1 MTQNNKTKDLCQTSY
16 FNYGAAIIPF
26 AVDPKFHLPF
36 FVLAR
41 NAVTKWNK
49 HSACF
54 TSFGGKSEKIKSHPI
69 KTREMQI
76 EHLEDAETTAAR
88 EFYEESLFCFNIDGI
103 HGPLNNRTPQLVEQL
118 RNKQYLFRIDFPVH
132 NKIIQKTSMIPIYS
146 VFIKQVEWNPNITDR
161 FRTTRQKLMRVRYAS
176 CPTQSQQNFAHSH
189 PAIQIGNRGQ
199 YTLLR
204 RFLEKTSIEI
214 FSIAGLRRFLQMG
227 DHNLLADMYMRPQ
240 TKGCIKM
247 ACDLVDSAFKT
258 HQMQK
263 LQEYREQC
271 ILKKQSQKK
280 QKSLKIF
287 KKKQTE
293 QKQTLIDHK
302 IWTTKKMTNSQTT
315 NNDNHDN
322 DDNNDNDDNDNDDD
336 NDDSVNKKFVQKDN
350 QFITKLPA
358 FSVHL

>member
-1 MTQNNKTKDLCQTSY
+1 MTTKDNKTKDSCQALY

-36 FVLAR
+36 FMLAR

-54 TSFGGKSEKIKSHPI
+54 TSFGGKSEKIKSNPI
-69 KTREMQI
+69 QSHDTQNDN
-76 EHLEDAETTAAR
+76 LEDAETTAAR

-103 HGPLNNRTPQLVEQL
+103 HGPLNQRTNQLIEQL
-118 RNKQYLFRIDFPVH
+118 RNKRYLYRIDFPVH
-132 NKIIQKTSMIPIYS
+132 NKIIQKTTSLIPIYS

-176 CPTQSQQNFAHSH
+176 HPTQSEQNFAHSH

-227 DHNLLADMYMRPQ
+227 DHNLLIDMHMRPQ

-247 ACDLVDSAFKT
+247 ACDLVDNTFKT
-258 HQMQK
+258 YQMQK
-263 LQEYREQC
+263 LQEYREQR
-271 ILKKQSQKK
+271 ILKKQK
-280 QKSLKIF
+280 QHKF
-287 KKKQTE
+287 
-293 QKQTLIDHK
+293 DHN
-302 IWTTKKMTNSQTT
+302 IWTTEKMTKSQITEQS
-315 NNDNHDN
+315 NPDHCDL
-322 DDNNDNDDNDNDDD
+322 DDD
-336 NDDSVNKKFVQKDN
+336 LGDDLDDDIDDDIDDDHGSANIEIPKKDSQSKFM
-350 QFITKLPA
+350 TKLPA
-358 FSVHL
+358 FTLKLQ